1 MHQWPWKLIVGKGRE
16 ELFDLSKDPNEKN
29 DLAKKERKVVSSLRK
44 LLDIEAARD
53 NDKLP

>member
-1 MHQWPWKLIVGKGRE
+1 MALEIDRREGRE

-29 DLAKKERKVVSSLRK
+29 DIAKKERKIVDSLKR
-44 LLDIEAARD
+44 LVNFEAARD

>member
-29 DLAKKERKVVSSLRK
+29 DIAKKERKKVNSLRR
-44 LLDIEAARD
+44 LVNFEAARD